1 MDDASERLLAAI
13 EEFERVTE
21 SVTPDEAARTLD
33 DATLQL
39 FWQRWPQVSSWSG
52 SLWRRL
58 NEDLADAA
66 TPLGD
71 SELHEVGGEGGG

>member
-1 MDDASERLLAAI
+1 MDDASERLLSVI
-13 EEFERVTE
+13 EDFERVAE
-21 SVTPDEAARTLD
+21 AVTPDDAAKTFD

-39 FWQRWPQVSSWSG
+39 FWQRWPHVSSWSG

-66 TPLGD
+66 TPIGD
-71 SELHEVGGEGGG
+71 SEAYEVGGEGG

>member
-1 MDDASERLLAAI
+1 VDDASERLLGVI
-13 EEFERVTE
+13 EEFERVAETI
-21 SVTPDEAARTLD
+21 TPDEAARTLD

-39 FWQRWPQVSSWSG
+39 FWQRWPHVSSWSG

-66 TPLGD
+66 SPIVD
-71 SELHEVGGEGGG
+71 PELYDVGGEGG

>member
-1 MDDASERLLAAI
+1 VDDASDRLLAAI

-66 TPLGD
+66 APSGD
-71 SELHEVGGEGGG
+71 SDMRDVGGEGG

>member
-1 MDDASERLLAAI
+1 MDDASERLLSVI
-13 EEFERVTE
+13 EDFERVAE
-21 SVTPDEAARTLD
+21 AVTPDDAARTFD

-39 FWQRWPQVSSWSG
+39 FWQRWPHVSSWSG

-71 SELHEVGGEGGG
+71 SEAYEVGGEGG

>member
-1 MDDASERLLAAI
+1 VDDASERLLSVI
-13 EEFERVTE
+13 EDFERVAE
-21 SVTPDEAARTLD
+21 AVTPDEAAATFD

-39 FWQRWPQVSSWSG
+39 FWQRWPHVSSWSG

-66 TPLGD
+66 APIGESD
-71 SELHEVGGEGGG
+71 AYEVGGEGG